1 MPQPKSPPPRVG
13 LPPMAPLAPQAQRPS
28 SPVPPMAPQVGS
40 QANPPRQ
47 VSGIAPRSLHAP
59 LPPAVPPPPPL
70 PSGIPGSVSNA
81 YPSSPPPGSTP
92 NPSMGG
98 YDSRPAPP
106 NLAPP
111 ESRER
116 EREQESS
123 ERHSDMRPPAQTIH
137 TERQLIE
144 TVSIP
149 RLTLQVEREGGI
161 GTQRAVVHDGDVCKI
176 GSHASNDV
184 VLRDPMVSRFHCR
197 LVRENGQ
204 WTLRDSGSMNGTT
217 LNGVRLRDGD
227 VGTEGVLSIG
237 DSIVRVRSGA
247 PAKEDFVPMMP
258 SFGALVGTSLPM
270 RRMFALLDK
279 IAQSD
284 INVLIEGESGT
295 GKELVATEIMQ
306 RSARAEKPFV
316 VVDCGA
322 ISPNLVESELFGH
335 VRGAFTGADRD
346 RVGAFEAADG
356 GTVFLDE
363 IGELPLE
370 LQPKLLRAL
379 EAREIRR
386 VGETKPRR
394 VNVRVISA
402 TNRDLE
408 REVNK
413 GRFREDLYFR
423 LAVISTRVPPLR
435 ERLDDLLIL
444 IRTFLSH
451 LGVAEEERLFP
462 ASVLQEMAKHDWPG
476 NVRELRN
483 YVERSVVLQSA
494 NLTLRRGAG
503 GVTSTQGPANGIDL
517 SVPFRL
523 AKDAVID
530 SFERS
535 YLSQLLEAAGGNMSK
550 AARMAGMD
558 RMYLHRL
565 VQKHGLRGG
574 KGDSIKPSPFGAA
587 AGGNRND

>member
-1 MPQPKSPPPRVG
+1 MAHPKMPARLQSPS
-13 LPPMAPLAPQAQRPS
+13 APIA
-28 SPVPPMAPQVGS
+28 PMAPQVP
-40 QANPPRQ
+40 QAGRSA
-47 VSGIAPRSLHAP
+47 SGIAPRSPQAP
-59 LPPAVPPPPPL
+59 LPPSVPPPPPL
-70 PSGIPGSVSNA
+70 PANFGASA
-81 YPSSPPPGSTP
+81 TSSPVSKPTGQPAASASA
-92 NPSMGG
+92 NPTLP
-98 YDSRPAPP
+98 DIELDRPTGK
-106 NLAPP
+106 
-111 ESRER
+111 S
-116 EREQESS
+116 
-123 ERHSDMRPPAQTIH
+123 IH
-137 TERQLIE
+137 TVRQLIE
-144 TVSIP
+144 TVAVP
-149 RLTLQVEREGGI
+149 RMSLSVEREGGMPV
-161 GTQRAVVHDGDVCKI
+161 QRTIVHDGDLCKI
-176 GSHASNDV
+176 GSHASNDI

-197 LVRENGQ
+197 LVREDGV
-204 WTLRDSGSMNGTT
+204 WRLRDSGSMNGTKLDGVRIRDADIVEGGVLT
-217 LNGVRLRDGD
+217 IGDSVVRLRA
-227 VGTEGVLSIG
+227 
-237 DSIVRVRSGA
+237 GA
-247 PAKEDFVPMMP
+247 PQKEDIVPMLP
-258 SFGALVGTSLPM
+258 SFGALVGTSMPM
-270 RRMFALLDK
+270 RRMFGLLDK

-306 RSARAEKPFV
+306 RSSRADKPFV

-322 ISPNLVESELFGH
+322 ISPSLVESELFGH

-346 RVGAFEAADG
+346 RMGAFEAADG

-386 VGETKPRR
+386 VGETRARR

-423 LAVISTRVPPLR
+423 LAVISARVPPLR
-435 ERLDDLLIL
+435 ERLDDLLVL
-444 IRTFLSH
+444 VRTFLQQ
-451 LGVAEEERLFP
+451 LGVPEEERLFP
-462 ASVLQEMAKHDWPG
+462 QPVLQEMSKHDWPG

-494 NLTLRRGAG
+494 SPTLRRGQGAAPPAAG
-503 GVTSTQGPANGIDL
+503 PINGIDL
-517 SVPFRL
+517 SVPFRI
-523 AKDAVID
+523 AKDSVID

-565 VQKHGLRGG
+565 VQKHGLRSGRG
-574 KGDSIKPSPFGAA
+574 QGASGEHQA
-587 AGGNRND
+587 IRVGPMLKD

>member
-1 MPQPKSPPPRVG
+1 
-13 LPPMAPLAPQAQRPS
+13 MAGTPS
-28 SPVPPMAPQVGS
+28 SY
-40 QANPPRQ
+40 N
-47 VSGIAPRSLHAP
+47 
-59 LPPAVPPPPPL
+59 
-70 PSGIPGSVSNA
+70 
-81 YPSSPPPGSTP
+81 PPGSTP
-92 NPSMGG
+92 SPSVYG
-98 YDSRPAPP
+98 SAPM
-106 NLAPP
+106 PP
-111 ESRER
+111 ETVEALP
-116 EREQESS
+116 EV
-123 ERHSDMRPPAQTIH
+123 RPQAQTIH
-137 TERQLIE
+137 TVRQLIE

-161 GTQRAVVHDGDVCKI
+161 STQRAVVHDGDVCKI

-197 LVRENGQ
+197 LVREDGV

-227 VGTEGVLSIG
+227 VGAEGVLAIG

-247 PAKEDFVPMMP
+247 PAKEDFVPMLP

-306 RSARAEKPFV
+306 RSSRAEKPFV

-335 VRGAFTGADRD
+335 IRGAFTGADRD
-346 RVGAFEAADG
+346 RTGAFEAADG

-423 LAVISTRVPPLR
+423 LAVISTRVPSLR

-444 IRTFLSH
+444 IRTFLSQ
-451 LGVAEEERLFP
+451 LGVPEEERLFP
-462 ASVLQEMAKHDWPG
+462 ATVLSEMSKHDWPG

-494 NLTLRRGAG
+494 NMTLRRGAG

-574 KGDSIKPSPFGAA
+574 KGGEQIKPSPFGS
-587 AGGNRND
+587 GLPGSGNRGD

>member
-1 MPQPKSPPPRVG
+1 MPEIQPDRPTGKS
-13 LPPMAPLAPQAQRPS
+13 
-28 SPVPPMAPQVGS
+28 
-40 QANPPRQ
+40 
-47 VSGIAPRSLHAP
+47 
-59 LPPAVPPPPPL
+59 
-70 PSGIPGSVSNA
+70 
-81 YPSSPPPGSTP
+81 
-92 NPSMGG
+92 
-98 YDSRPAPP
+98 
-106 NLAPP
+106 
-111 ESRER
+111 
-116 EREQESS
+116 
-123 ERHSDMRPPAQTIH
+123 IH
-137 TERQLIE
+137 TVRQLIE
-144 TVSIP
+144 TVAVP
-149 RLTLQVEREGGI
+149 RISLCVEREGGMPV
-161 GTQRAVVHDGDVCKI
+161 QRTLVHDGDLCKI
-176 GSHASNDV
+176 GSHASNDI

-197 LVRENGQ
+197 LVREDGV
-204 WTLRDSGSMNGTT
+204 WRLRDSGSMNGTK
-217 LNGVRLRDGD
+217 LDGVRVRDAD
-227 VGTEGVLSIG
+227 VIEGGVLSVG
-237 DSIVRVRSGA
+237 DCVIRVRAGA
-247 PAKEDFVPMMP
+247 PQKEDAVPMMP

-270 RRMFALLDK
+270 RRLFGLLDK

-306 RSARAEKPFV
+306 RSARADKAFV

-322 ISPNLVESELFGH
+322 ISPSLVESELFGH

-346 RVGAFEAADG
+346 RMGAFEAADG

-386 VGETKPRR
+386 VGETRARR

-423 LAVISTRVPPLR
+423 LAVISARVPSLR
-435 ERLDDLLIL
+435 ERPDDLLI
-444 IRTFLSH
+444 
-451 LGVAEEERLFP
+451 
-462 ASVLQEMAKHDWPG
+462 
-476 NVRELRN
+476 
-483 YVERSVVLQSA
+483 VLQSA
-494 NLTLRRGAG
+494 SPTLRRGQG
-503 GVTSTQGPANGIDL
+503 GSAPISQGPINGIDL
-517 SVPFRL
+517 SVPFRI

-535 YLSQLLEAAGGNMSK
+535 YLSQLLEAATGNMSK

-574 KGDSIKPSPFGAA
+574 RGSSAPPDAIRVNPLKD
-587 AGGNRND
+587 

>member
-1 MPQPKSPPPRVG
+1 MPQPKSPFPRAP
-13 LPPMAPLAPQAQRPS
+13 LPPQRPS
-28 SPVPPMAPQVGS
+28 SPAPPLAS
-40 QANPPRQ
+40 QLPGQPPSRH
-47 VSGIAPRSLHAP
+47 VSGIAPRAHNAP
-59 LPPAVPPPPPL
+59 LPSAVPPPPALPFGMAGL
-70 PSGIPGSVSNA
+70 PSSYAPFA
-81 YPSSPPPGSTP
+81 PPGSSP
-92 NPSMGG
+92 LP
-98 YDSRPAPP
+98 
-106 NLAPP
+106 
-111 ESRER
+111 
-116 EREQESS
+116 QEASPQL
-123 ERHSDMRPPAQTIH
+123 SDVRPPAQTIH
-137 TERQLIE
+137 TVRQLIE

-197 LVRENGQ
+197 LVREDGI
-204 WTLRDSGSMNGTT
+204 WTLRDSGSMNGTM

-227 VGTEGVLSIG
+227 VGTEGVLAIG
-237 DSIVRVRSGA
+237 DSIVRVRAGA

-270 RRMFALLDK
+270 RRMFGLLDK
-279 IAQSD
+279 IAHSD

-363 IGELPLE
+363 IGELPIGV
-370 LQPKLLRAL
+370 QPKLLRAL
-379 EAREIRR
+379 EQREIRR
-386 VGETKPRR
+386 VGETATRK

-413 GRFREDLYFR
+413 GTFREDLYFR
-423 LAVISTRVPPLR
+423 IAVITVRVPALR
-435 ERLDDLLIL
+435 DRPEDLPHL
-444 IRTFLSH
+444 IRAFLTLLDAKDSEH
-451 LGVAEEERLFP
+451 LFP
-462 ASVLQEMAKHDWPG
+462 PEVIEELARHEWPG

-483 YVERSVVLQSA
+483 YVERSIVLQTARMSLPPSMGA
-494 NLTLRRGAG
+494 AGVHLGAG
-503 GVTSTQGPANGIDL
+503 AGAGATARSGEVDV
-517 SVPFRL
+517 SVPFKV
-523 AKDAVID
+523 AKDALID
-530 SFERS
+530 RFEQS
-535 YLSQLLEAAGGNMSK
+535 YLRGILEAAGGNMTK
-550 AARMAGMD
+550 AARMAGID

-565 VQKHGLRGG
+565 VQKHGTR
-574 KGDSIKPSPFGAA
+574 DQMPSSASDPSSAQQRKPVE
-587 AGGNRND
+587 